1 MSNNQLAN
9 SQSSQIQ
16 SLKPNNLLNF
26 ITTPEEYA
34 IAISVQTSPLIRDLK
49 DPKPLLALVAKWRA
63 YIGLPK
69 DDVSE
74 ELAILVKYLKDN
86 WGMLTLA
93 EIELSINLSINRKLD
108 DCEFYGFFS
117 PMYVSKV
124 LGAYMYYRKV
134 TMADSIRKKEKFEME
149 EQEKKNKPTPE
160 QEALLTQEI
169 TLGFYKEF
177 LKTGE
182 VNDPFNLTYNFL
194 RKHKWLIVTQDD
206 IDKAMANGKSK
217 YQEVRQKDAM
227 LRAMSDNP
235 ETEIKRHARNFFVA
249 NYFKN
254 VDIDIL
260 INNIKPE
267 LFLNL
272 EEKI

>member
-1 MSNNQLAN
+1 M
-9 SQSSQIQ
+9 I
-16 SLKPNNLLNF
+16 SL
-26 ITTPEEYA
+26 
-34 IAISVQTSPLIRDLK
+34 VG
-49 DPKPLLALVAKWRA
+49 KWRA

-74 ELAILVKYLKDN
+74 ELAIIVKYLKDN

-93 EIELSINLSINRKLD
+93 EVELAINLSINRKID

-124 LGAYMYYRKV
+124 LGSYMYYRKI
-134 TMADSIRKKEKFEME
+134 TMADSIRRKEKFEWE
-149 EQEKKNKPTPE
+149 EREKQNKPTPE
-160 QEALLTQEI
+160 QEALLTQEL

-177 LKTGE
+177 LKTGT

-194 RKHKWLIVTQDD
+194 RKHKWLTVTQAE
-206 IDKAMANGKSK
+206 IDEAMAAGKTQ
-217 YQEVRQKDAM
+217 YQESKQKQNM
-227 LRAMSDNP
+227 INKILPDNP
-235 ETEIKRHARNFFVA
+235 ETETKRHARNYLVA
-249 NYFKN
+249 KYFKN

-272 EEKI
+272 DA